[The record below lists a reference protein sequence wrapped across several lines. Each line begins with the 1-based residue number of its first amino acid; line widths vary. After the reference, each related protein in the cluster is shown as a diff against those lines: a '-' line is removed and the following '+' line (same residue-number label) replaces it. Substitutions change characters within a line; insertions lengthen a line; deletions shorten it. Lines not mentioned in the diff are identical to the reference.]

1 MNKVLEAAIHSVFC
15 TDFEECPTEDGL
27 EVEVIRIEKINE
39 LLDLA
44 DSWLT
49 NSVYKTVDVKPSF

>member
-1 MNKVLEAAIHSVFC
+1 MNLDDYEYTADQFFAR
-15 TDFEECPTEDGL
+15 TEDGL

-44 DSWLT
+44 DSWLA